1 MVFTSILLEEL
12 LFPHLLLSSSSTWL
26 PVIQLVKF
34 CFRPGSQT
42 TPIELKLKVKAF
54 FLKFYAMKLN
64 LDCSQ
69 NF

>member
-1 MVFTSILLEEL
+1 MIFTSFLLEEL
-12 LFPHLLLSSSSTWL
+12 LLPSSSSTWL
-26 PVIQLVKF
+26 PVIHLVKF

-42 TPIELKLKVKAF
+42 TPVELKLKVEAF
-54 FLKFYAMKLN
+54 FLKFYAMKLE